1 MSARAV
7 KIPRVVAGLAGA
19 AVMIAGLTLAARV
32 VGFGRWFVF
41 SASVGSTCVGTAY
54 SSANLMPNV
63 LFEVVAGGA
72 LAATV
77 VPLLAGPLVRGERA
91 EADRTASALLT
102 WAVLVLVPLAL
113 VLALLSGPI
122 ARLLVP
128 DDCTGQAALTARMLV
143 VFAPQVVLY
152 GVGIVLAGVLQ
163 AHRRFIASAL
173 APLLSSVVVV
183 GAYVASGRLADGRQ
197 GTGWTPGRGTEL
209 VLSLG
214 TTAGVA
220 MLSLPLLLAAH
231 RAGVRLRP
239 TLRLAPGVGVQA
251 RRLALAGLAG
261 LLAQQ
266 AVVVVT
272 LLLTNRSGGSGTI
285 NVYQYVQAV
294 YLLPYAVLAI
304 PLATAAY
311 PQLAER
317 AASGDGPGFAATLAR
332 STRLV
337 VLAAAAGAAVL
348 AAVAPAVG
356 GVFSAVDASRQGGPG
371 AIALDGFAAS
381 LTAFA
386 PGLLG
391 LALVAHLGRAL
402 FAAGHARWAAGATA
416 GGWLLAGVLSVVLV
430 SLTASGDRDPRAT
443 LLALGVASSIGMT
456 AAGVGLL
463 VGSARIRVGG
473 DGRTSDGALPGLAS
487 TLATA
492 VAVGLVAAVLGR
504 LATDA
509 LLALDPLGDSSV
521 GALLA
526 GTSGGLVAGLV
537 LAAGWGASAELRAL
551 LRPAPVLQ
559 ASLSNAVRNPQ

>member
-1 MSARAV
+1 MSARAFG
-7 KIPRVVAGLAGA
+7 IPKVVAGLAGA
-19 AVMIAGLTLAARV
+19 AALIAVLTLASRV

-41 SASVGSTCVGTAY
+41 SASVGSTCVGTTY
-54 SSANLMPNV
+54 SSANLVPNV

-77 VPLLAGPLVRGERA
+77 VPLLAAPLVRGDRA
-91 EADRTASALLT
+91 EANRTASALLT
-102 WAVLVLVPLAL
+102 WAVLVLVPLAVL
-113 VLALLSGPI
+113 LVVLAGPV

-128 DDCTGQAALTARMLV
+128 DDCADQVALATRMLV

-163 AHRRFIASAL
+163 AHRRFVAPAL

-183 GAYVASGRLADGRQ
+183 AAYAAYGRLADGRQ
-197 GTGWTPGRGTEL
+197 GTGWVPGRGTEL

-214 TTAGVA
+214 TTVGVA
-220 MLSLPLLLAAH
+220 VLSLPLLLAAH

-239 TLRLAPGVGVQA
+239 TLRLAPSVGVTA
-251 RRLALAGLAG
+251 RRLAFAGLAG
-261 LLAQQ
+261 LIAQQ

-272 LLLTNRSGGSGTI
+272 LLLTKSSGGSGTI

-294 YLLPYAVLAI
+294 YLLPYAVLAV
-304 PLATAAY
+304 PLATAVF
-311 PQLAER
+311 PRLSER

-337 VLAAAAGAAVL
+337 VLAGAAGAAAL

-356 GVFSAVDASRQGGPG
+356 GVFAAVDASRQGGPG
-371 AIALDGFAAS
+371 AAALGGFAAS

-402 FAAGHARWAAGATA
+402 FAAGHAKWAAGATA

-430 SLTASGDRDPRAT
+430 PLIASGDRDPRAT

-456 AAGVGLL
+456 AAGAALL
-463 VGSARIRVGG
+463 VGAARVRV
-473 DGRTSDGALPGLAS
+473 DGRTPDGALRGLAG
-487 TLATA
+487 TLVAA
-492 VAVGLVAAVLGR
+492 VTVGLVAAVLGR

-509 LLALDPLGDSSV
+509 LLGIGLTRAGLAGT
-521 GALLA
+521 LLA
-526 GTSGGLVAGLV
+526 GTVGGLVVVLV
-537 LAAGWGASAELRAL
+537 LAAGWSVSAAGDLQAL
-551 LRPAPVLQ
+551 LRRAPVADESQ
-559 ASLSNAVRNPQ
+559 VPQ